1 MLSYNV
7 IERRRPLEKGK
18 RETPKPHGTEVLLR
32 LKYCGVCHSDV
43 HIRDGYFELGGG
55 KHLRMSE
62 RGMNLPVTMGHEPY
76 GTIIDAAP
84 KAGAVPIGAD
94 RLVYPGRAAAT
105 ASVAPFPDDFIYF
118 VIFGT
123 LVWLTRNGFLASIL
137 AGLLV
142 PDHKTKEAY
151 YAQS

>member
-1 MLSYNV
+1 MRTTAKALWDALAQP
-7 IERRRPLEKGK
+7 EFTRPYYTGMEIK
-18 RETPKPHGTEVLLR
+18 TDSKPGGRFDDDHRFEYHQRHGTGLEGELFEVVPQKKL
-32 LKYCGVCHSDV
+32 V
-43 HIRDGYFELGGG
+43 HTFHPKFIAPGPSRVSYEIEPMGTACKLT
-55 KHLRMSE
+55 
-62 RGMNLPVTMGHEPY
+62 VTH
-76 GTIIDAAP
+76 D
-84 KAGAVPIGAD
+84 
-94 RLVYPGRAAAT
+94 
-105 ASVAPFPDDFIYF
+105 PFPDDFIYF